1 MLTLLGTRLAASRI
15 SSFPHGGS
23 GPTRLTVWD
32 HKQDRSLVI
41 KDDSAP
47 RRSASKNGRMRA
59 FLRALGPGLVTGAAD
74 DDPSGIGTHSQ
85 IGAAFGYGLAW
96 TFVLSFPLMVAIQQ
110 IAAEIGR
117 VTGAGIARNLRR
129 HYPRPLLWV
138 MVSLLLVANIVNLG
152 ADLSAMGAAL
162 ALLEG
167 GSSGLYTLLFGIL
180 CIVLEVG
187 LSYPRYAAILK
198 WSTLCLFTYVAVL
211 FVAHVPWGAAVKALV
226 VPDIR
231 LSAAYA
237 TAFVAILGTT
247 ISPYLFFW
255 QAGQEIEE
263 QHRHHAK
270 PLSLTPLAAGP
281 ELRRIRLDT
290 LTGMGF
296 STLISL
302 AIVFATA
309 ATLNA
314 SGVRDITTSSQ
325 AAEALRPIAGQFAF
339 AMFAL
344 GIIGTGLLAVPVLAG
359 SAAYAVTEMAG
370 RAGSLDAK
378 PLSARLFYGTIAAT
392 TLAGASL
399 NAVGIDPARA
409 LYWAAV
415 VNGILAAPLMIVMM
429 LIARNGRAM
438 GRLTISR
445 GQNWAGWAATTV
457 MIGASLLFLGFA
469 VAQVV

>member
-1 MLTLLGTRLAASRI
+1 MHRPNIDPPHSR
-15 SSFPHGGS
+15 
-23 GPTRLTVWD
+23 V
-32 HKQDRSLVI
+32 RS
-41 KDDSAP
+41 
-47 RRSASKNGRMRA
+47 
-59 FLRALGPGLVTGAAD
+59 FLRTLGPGLITGAAD

-85 IGAAFGYGLAW
+85 IGAQFGYGLSW

-110 IAAEIGR
+110 VAAEIGR

-129 HYPRPLLWV
+129 HYPRVLLCS
-138 MVSLLLVANIVNLG
+138 MVLLLLVANVINLG

-162 ALLEG
+162 ALLTG
-167 GSSGLYTLLFGIL
+167 GYGGLYTLLFGIV
-180 CIVLEVG
+180 CIVLEVV
-187 LSYPRYAAILK
+187 LSYARYAAVLK
-198 WSTLCLFTYVAVL
+198 WTTLSLFTYFAVVM
-211 FVAHVPWGAAVKALV
+211 VAHVPWPHALRSLV
-226 VPDIR
+226 VPE
-231 LSAAYA
+231 LQFNTAYA

-255 QAGQEIEE
+255 QAGQEVEE
-263 QHRHHAK
+263 EHRHHAK
-270 PLSLTPLAAGP
+270 PLCLTPRTAGA
-281 ELRRIRLDT
+281 ELKRIRLDT
-290 LTGMGF
+290 LTGMAF

-314 SGVRDITTSSQ
+314 NGVHDIATSSQ

-370 RAGSLDAK
+370 IAGSLDAK

-399 NAVGIDPARA
+399 SGIGIDPARA

-415 VNGILAAPLMIVMM
+415 VNGILAGPLMVIMM
-429 LIARNGRAM
+429 LIVRNPRAM
-438 GRLTISR
+438 GRVTLSKVHLIF
-445 GQNWAGWAATTV
+445 GWIATAV
-457 MIGASLLFLGFA
+457 MIAASAIFLVFVIA
-469 VAQVV
+469 DQI